1 MELSDEIRI
10 IRQKAFMTQE
20 EFARALGVAFSTVN
34 RWEVG
39 KSRPNIS
46 AMKNIKKFC
55 DESSISFDSL
65 QNKWLSGG
73 EK

>member
-46 AMKNIKKFC
+46 AMKHIKKFC